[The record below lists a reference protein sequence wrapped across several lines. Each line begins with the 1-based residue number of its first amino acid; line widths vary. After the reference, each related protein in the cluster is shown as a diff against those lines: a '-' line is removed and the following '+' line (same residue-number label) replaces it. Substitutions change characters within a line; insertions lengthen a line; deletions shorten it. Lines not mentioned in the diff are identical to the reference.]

1 MQVETVPT
9 MSRRIGDSWLRHAVA
24 AAVDASEILVLYR
37 LVEVFRS
44 GG

>member
-9 MSRRIGDSWLRHAVA
+9 MSRRIGDSWLRHAVT
-24 AAVDASEILVLYR
+24 AAVDASEILVFHR
-37 LVEVFRS
+37 LVEILRS